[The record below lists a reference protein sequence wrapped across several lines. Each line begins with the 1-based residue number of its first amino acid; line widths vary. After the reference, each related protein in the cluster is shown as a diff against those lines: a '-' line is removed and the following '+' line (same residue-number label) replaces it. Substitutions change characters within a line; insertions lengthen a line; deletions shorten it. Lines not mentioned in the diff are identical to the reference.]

1 MAGGASKLIPGSAA
15 IAGPVGIAI
24 AAIAALKVAWTA
36 FGMTTRLKSWFSGKP
51 LNDIMSFSE
60 SVKKAA
66 DDYKA
71 SMDRMRAARD
81 AAFGKQKAQVEVE
94 EDQSPIAKKARM
106 AAIELKQALKDI
118 DDASKDAYQAMQEA
132 AGGVDVAK
140 KAGGLIANE
149 EQLKA
154 IREAEAEFARKK
166 ADYASAEEMQRTN
179 ATTAL
184 LKYKAAMQDVAK
196 ATEDAKDALAAGE
209 IARQIGNAEQE
220 AKGAAEYIKMA
231 DNALAAVG
239 KSRRLGDVLAGGLGD
254 RGADAALKEK
264 QNQLAIIDEQTR
276 LIKART
282 DPQARADARE
292 LERERSR
299 TEKRIKIA
307 EENKEAGRGLSKSQ
321 KALLEEQKVIKFRA
335 EEQKRADA
343 AKLAAEQLKDRL
355 AQEARDKQ
363 VNSLINIERDLQR
376 TLRAG
381 GV

>member
-1 MAGGASKLIPGSAA
+1 
-15 IAGPVGIAI
+15 
-24 AAIAALKVAWTA
+24 
-36 FGMTTRLKSWFSGKP
+36 
-51 LNDIMSFSE
+51 MSFSE

-71 SMDRMRAARD
+71 SADRMRAARD
-81 AAFGKQKAQVEVE
+81 AAFGKASAKIAVE
-94 EDQSPIAKKARM
+94 EDQSPMNQKRLMAELQLKKEM
-106 AAIELKQALKDI
+106 KEI
-118 DDASKDAYQAMQEA
+118 DEQSKDAYQAMQEA
-132 AGGVDVAK
+132 AGGVDIAV

-166 ADYASAEEMQRTN
+166 ADYAAAEEMQRTN

-239 KSRRLGDVLAGGLGD
+239 KSKRLGDVLAGGLGD

-264 QNQLAIIDEQTR
+264 QNQLALIDEQTR

-282 DPQARADARE
+282 DPQAKAEARE

-307 EENKEAGRGLSKSQ
+307 EDNKEAGRGLSKSQ

-335 EEQKRADA
+335 DEQKRKDA
-343 AKLAAEQLKDRL
+343 AILAAQQLKDRE
-355 AQEARDKQ
+355 AQDARNKQ
-363 VNSLINIERDLQR
+363 VVSLNNIERDLTK
-376 TLRAG
+376 TLQAG
-381 GV
+381 GF